1 MAYTV
6 KQNTPDLVFINQDR
20 FELFETATMKSP
32 SGADVEV
39 LKSIGIFSVA
49 DLQQR
54 KSYLLAEIAEID
66 NKLTAIATIQN
77 PV

>member
-1 MAYTV
+1 MDYTV
-6 KQNTPDLVFINQDR
+6 RQSPPEQQATNPDR
-20 FELFETATMKSP
+20 YELFETATMKSP
-32 SGADVEV
+32 SGSDVEV

-54 KSYLLAEIAEID
+54 KSYLLAEITEID

-77 PV
+77 PA